1 MQDAA
6 EGLREYL
13 AGIRMFSPKIP
24 VIGNVLAREAETV
37 ESIKKTLA
45 EQVTNS
51 VRWQQSME
59 YLNKDRCINI
69 FIECGCGN
77 VLRGLLKRIAPEAI
91 AHGVEDPDSLEK
103 TVTALN
109 ELI

>member
-1 MQDAA
+1 
-6 EGLREYL
+6 
-13 AGIRMFSPKIP
+13 
-24 VIGNVLAREAETV
+24 
-37 ESIKKTLA
+37 LA

-59 YLNKDRCINI
+59 YLNKDKCVSV

-77 VLRGLLKRIAPEAI
+77 VLRGLLKRIATEAI
-91 AHGVEDPDSLEK
+91 ALGIEDPESLDK
-103 TVTALN
+103 SVTALN